1 MKNFLIPTTLKE
13 DTIGAVKKAINLAKG
28 NDCKITLML
37 ISEIPDVYSSPS
49 SFLRE
54 MINRSTANQ
63 ENTLEICREIVSK
76 FDNCS
81 LKIHNQ
87 YGISS
92 PVFKRIIEY
101 FSLNLIIVT
110 HSYHQEEKR
119 IIQNLVQLLDNQKCP
134 ILHLGA
140 IENQDDFNKALYI
153 ENTASTIPIGDLQQ
167 FINKNFSS
175 QIVSMT
181 SDIEATNIEEFT
193 PYLTEV
199 INKNGINLLIKTRKP
214 KKIKLKKSRKEDNNA
229 FLGLPVLSLYEEMVL
244 EHHLQELILI

>member
-13 DTIGAVKKAINLAKG
+13 DTIGAVKTAVNLAKG
-28 NDCKITLML
+28 NDCKIILML
-37 ISEIPDVYSSPS
+37 ISETPDTYSSPS

-54 MINRSTANQ
+54 IINKSTANE
-63 ENTLEICREIVSK
+63 ENILHICREIVSK

-92 PVFKRIIEY
+92 PVFKRIIEH

-140 IENQDDFNKALYI
+140 MENQDVFNKALYI
-153 ENTASTIPIGDLQQ
+153 ENTASTIPIEDLQQ
-167 FINKNFSS
+167 FITKNFCS

-181 SDIEATNIEEFT
+181 SDIETTNLEEFT

-199 INKNGINLLIKTRKP
+199 INKNGVNLLVKTRKP
-214 KKIKLKKSRKEDNNA
+214 KKIKLKKSPKQDNII
-229 FLGLPVLSLYEEMVL
+229 FLGLSVLSLYEEMVL
-244 EHHLQELILI
+244 EHNFQELSLT